1 MPTEARLR
9 MPTPGFEGEGARYA
23 GKPSGENSVFPAPC
37 PFSHQI
43 ETLFSTEQRNL
54 MEANRRKDSLTP
66 LRDILSALLSDSQLP
81 FNPEDATIWKIWD
94 EVVGPG
100 IARNAQPL
108 WIKDRRLRV
117 KVSDPIWLQELS
129 YLEASVR
136 QKLNARLGR
145 QAVEKI
151 EFRLSSR

>member
-1 MPTEARLR
+1 M
-9 MPTPGFEGEGARYA
+9 
-23 GKPSGENSVFPAPC
+23 
-37 PFSHQI
+37 
-43 ETLFSTEQRNL
+43 ET
-54 MEANRRKDSLTP
+54 NRKKDSLTP
-66 LRDILSALLSDSQLP
+66 LRDILSALLSDSKLP
-81 FNPEDATIWKIWD
+81 FNPDDATIWKIWD

-129 YLEASVR
+129 YLEASLR
-136 QKLNARLGR
+136 EKLNARLGR
-145 QAVEKI
+145 QAVERI

>member
-1 MPTEARLR
+1 MSLKQCPPTIKGNF
-9 MPTPGFEGEGARYA
+9 M
-23 GKPSGENSVFPAPC
+23 
-37 PFSHQI
+37 
-43 ETLFSTEQRNL
+43 ETNQ
-54 MEANRRKDSLTP
+54 KKGSLTP
-66 LRDILSALLSDSQLP
+66 LKDILSALLSDSKLP
-81 FNPEDATIWKIWD
+81 FNPRDAAIWKIWD
-94 EVVGPG
+94 EVVGPA

-129 YLEASVR
+129 YLEVSVR
-136 QKLNARLGR
+136 EKLNARLGR

>member
-1 MPTEARLR
+1 MACKRTEARLR
-9 MPTPGFEGEGARYA
+9 TQRTRLKGHGARYT
-23 GKPSGENSVFPAPC
+23 GKPMN
-37 PFSHQI
+37 QK
-43 ETLFSTEQRNL
+43 
-54 MEANRRKDSLTP
+54 KDSLTP
-66 LRDILSALLSDSQLP
+66 LKDILSALLTDSKLP
-81 FNPEDATIWKIWD
+81 FNPEDATIWKVWD

-151 EFRLSSR
+151 EFRLNSR

>member
-1 MPTEARLR
+1 MRGGWLN
-9 MPTPGFEGEGARYA
+9 MN
-23 GKPSGENSVFPAPC
+23 KK
-37 PFSHQI
+37 
-43 ETLFSTEQRNL
+43 
-54 MEANRRKDSLTP
+54 KDSLTP